1 MALEDKNLN
10 CKDCGK
16 EFIFTSGEQEFYA
29 SRGLMNEPRR
39 CPECRSIARR
49 QRNQAGENAPSQRP
63 VFSAVCASCAAE
75 TTVPFEPTEG
85 RPVYC
90 RDCYTKM
97 RA

>member
-1 MALEDKNLN
+1 MTLTDKNLV
-10 CKDCGK
+10 CRDCGK
-16 EFIFTSGEQEFYA
+16 EFIFTSGEQEFYS

-39 CPECRSIARR
+39 CPECRANARR
-49 QRNQAGENAPSQRP
+49 ERNKGTGPNPRP
-63 VFSAVCASCAAE
+63 VFSAVCASCGAE